1 MINRD
6 LKACQAAQPSRGDL
20 PRLFLDDD
28 ELAGTYKKKGRNLKG
43 QKLCLCLYFYSY
55 LRESTGLAVAALIAW
70 KLTDRKAMTSAAAMA
85 AAKVNR
91 SRPVR

>member
-1 MINRD
+1 MSSGPARP
-6 LKACQAAQPSRGDL
+6 AGL
-20 PRLFLDDD
+20 PGLFLDDD
-28 ELAGTYKKKGRNLKG
+28 ELAGSYKKKGRKPKRWGGNLKG
-43 QKLCLCLYFYSY
+43 QKFCLCLYFYSY

-91 SRPVR
+91 SRLVR